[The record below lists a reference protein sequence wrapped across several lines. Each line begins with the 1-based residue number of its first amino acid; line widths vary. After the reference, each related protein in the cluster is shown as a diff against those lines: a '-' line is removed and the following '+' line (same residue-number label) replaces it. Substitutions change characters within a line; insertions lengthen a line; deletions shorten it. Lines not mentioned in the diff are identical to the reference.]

1 MTLPQCFTKKTFR
14 LVATFLFSVTML
26 SANTQT
32 QAGEI
37 TSISWFSGV
46 ASVAGEI
53 IGPLLDPN
61 NDNTVGPSLNELL
74 VTQKDYTA
82 IGPVDLVFTVEPT
95 GGTTE
100 YVINEGVSNST
111 GLDWS
116 GYRIELGFGVGTD
129 FVLSTASDD
138 LNFDSPDFDS
148 GTDFSAFFTS
158 VTENEDDIFATGGLF
173 PNLMFTFPMFQFS
186 IDVPDGIT
194 EFTLRQRPIA
204 ALVPEPSTALLASLG
219 FAVLFTRTR
228 RKK

>member
-1 MTLPQCFTKKTFR
+1 MIHFKSITNKFIRNIATLSLTVTVF
-14 LVATFLFSVTML
+14 ATSSSV
-26 SANTQT
+26 

-37 TSISWFSGV
+37 TSITWFSGV

-53 IGPLLDPN
+53 IGPLVDPN
-61 NDNTVGPSLNELL
+61 NDNVFGPSPNELL

-100 YVINEGVSNST
+100 YIINEGVNNST

-116 GYRIELGFGVGTD
+116 GYRVELGFGVGAD
-129 FVLSTASDD
+129 FVLSTPGDD
-138 LNFDSPDFDS
+138 LDFDSPDFDS

-158 VTENEDDIFATGGLF
+158 VTENVDDIFATGGLF
-173 PNLMFTFPMFQFS
+173 PNLMFTSPMFRFS

-204 ALVPEPSTALLASLG
+204 AAVPEPSTALLACLG
-219 FAVLFTRTR
+219 FAGMLLRTR